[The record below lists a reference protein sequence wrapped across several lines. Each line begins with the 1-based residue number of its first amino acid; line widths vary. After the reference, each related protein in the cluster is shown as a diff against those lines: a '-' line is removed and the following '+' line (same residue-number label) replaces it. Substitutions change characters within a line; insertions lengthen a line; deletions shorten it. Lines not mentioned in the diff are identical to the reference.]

1 MSMATRRQATRPV
14 GNYDAFA
21 WVFMRVSGL
30 ALIFLALFH
39 FSWMHFLIGVEN
51 INYETI
57 VGRWTGPQAL
67 FWRVYDMFLLTFA
80 FTHGING
87 ARQVVEDYVLG
98 KLGRT
103 VIVGA
108 LWLIWIVL
116 VGMGAWIIF
125 TFHLGMQNPFA
136 RIG

>member
-1 MSMATRRQATRPV
+1 MSMATRRLRTRPV
-14 GNYDAFA
+14 GNYDALA

-39 FSWMHFLIGVEN
+39 FFWMHFTIGVEN
-51 INYETI
+51 ITFDTI
-57 VGRWTGPQAL
+57 VGRWTGPHAL
-67 FWRVYDMFLLTFA
+67 LWRVYDMFLLTFA

-103 VIVGA
+103 VIIGG

-116 VGMGAWIIF
+116 ISLGAWIIF
-125 TFHLGMQNPFA
+125 TFRPGMPSPFI
-136 RIG
+136 RIV

>member
-1 MSMATRRQATRPV
+1 MSMATRKLRSRPI

-21 WVFMRVSGL
+21 WVFMRVSGM

-39 FSWMHFLIGVEN
+39 FYWMHFIIGVEN
-51 INYETI
+51 ITYKTI
-57 VGRWTGPQAL
+57 VERWTTDPYAPL
-67 FWRVYDMFLLTFA
+67 WRVYDMFLLSFA

-103 VIVGA
+103 VIIGA

-116 VGMGAWIIF
+116 IGMGAWIIF
-125 TFHLGMQNPFA
+125 TFRADMLNPFG
-136 RIG
+136 R

>member
-1 MSMATRRQATRPV
+1 MATRKLSARPA

-30 ALIFLALFH
+30 LLIFLALAH
-39 FSWMHFLIGVEN
+39 FYWMHFIIGVEN
-51 INYETI
+51 ITYDTI
-57 VGRWTGPQAL
+57 VGRWVGPDAL
-67 FWRVYDMFLLTFA
+67 FWRTYDMFLLTFA

-87 ARQVVEDYVLG
+87 ARQVAEDYILG
-98 KLGRT
+98 KTSRT
-103 VIVGA
+103 IAVGI
-108 LWLIWIVL
+108 LWIIWIVL

-125 TFHLGMQNPFA
+125 TFQPGMANPFA